1 MSTKNRGDRIQLLHK
16 VVTKHFTP
24 VPASEDRNVLEH
36 LVYACCLED
45 AKYEQ
50 ADEAFHRLRE
60 SFFDWNEIR
69 VTTVTELGESLQSLP
84 DPLAAAVR
92 VKQNLQS
99 LFESRYSF
107 EIDDMTKMNQGK
119 ALQEL
124 EKLKGMTKFVLSYV
138 VQNALGGHS
147 IPVSSS
153 VMQVLLACEIV
164 SEAEAAKGLAPG
176 LERTV
181 AKTKGTAFGSCLH
194 QLAIAHAES
203 PGAKQTKAIMKEAGA
218 VEKKPKP
225 KPVKKSAKKKET
237 AEKPAAKKAEPKKA
251 ATKKA
256 AAPKKTAVKKT
267 AVKKAAVKKAA
278 VKKTAVKKTAVKKTA
293 VKKTAVKKASKKPA
307 AKKATSKKSATKK
320 KPR

>member
-138 VQNALGGHS
+138 VQNGLGGHS

-181 AKTKGTAFGSCLH
+181 AKTKGAAFGSCLH

-218 VEKKPKP
+218 VEKKPEPKP
-225 KPVKKSAKKKET
+225 KPAKKAAKKKV
-237 AEKPAAKKAEPKKA
+237 AEEKEAEPKKA
-251 ATKKA
+251 ATKKSA
-256 AAPKKTAVKKT
+256 APKKEPAKKTPAKKAAPKKTA
-267 AVKKAAVKKAA
+267 KKAEA
-278 VKKTAVKKTAVKKTA
+278 
-293 VKKTAVKKASKKPA
+293 KKPA
-307 AKKATSKKSATKK
+307 AKKATAKKSAAKK